1 MFPLT
6 NHQFWSPAGGRFRR
20 TTYKNP
26 ICQKSRLLICVTL
39 QFMLLIHSDSLDSH
53 RRRHS
58 HCPRTQDE
66 AYHGRVN
73 NCSEPNNVRLKSE
86 IFLLEFQLLFFPI
99 HFLSLVIELQRRYC
113 LLSVRLLGSQFEGLM
128 VVHFELS
135 GEPLLVTSAMCR
147 LLYGYAFRFF
157 YLFELNI

>member
-1 MFPLT
+1 
-6 NHQFWSPAGGRFRR
+6 
-20 TTYKNP
+20 
-26 ICQKSRLLICVTL
+26 
-39 QFMLLIHSDSLDSH
+39 MLLIHSDSLDSH

-86 IFLLEFQLLFFPI
+86 NFFIRIFVTIFSDSLFISRYRIAKALL
-99 HFLSLVIELQRRYC
+99 LVV
-113 LLSVRLLGSQFEGLM
+113 SVRLLASQFEGLM
-128 VVHFELS
+128 VVHLELS

-147 LLYGYAFRFF
+147 LLYGYAFRVF